1 MWRNESSIDCI
12 ANVLFLRFLSPS
24 MELEL
29 FSLSLSSPRHRINI
43 PARLRLAI
51 KLECVWNGIYF
62 ATFYLLRLSFRIET
76 WERNLSAFARW
87 SDRKN
92 SPLLPEEQ
100 WKWNFQ
106 QWFDIHIASVNWI
119 ENTTSRNRRQS
130 PRRWRKN
137 RNAKYNLESQQQQFT
152 KRSWSRPW
160 KI

>member
-62 ATFYLLRLSFRIET
+62 ATFYLLRLSFRIVRGIYLRLLGGQIGRIHRYCPKSSGSET
-76 WERNLSAFARW
+76 FNNDLTFTLRL
-87 SDRKN
+87 
-92 SPLLPEEQ
+92 
-100 WKWNFQ
+100 
-106 QWFDIHIASVNWI
+106 ASVNWI